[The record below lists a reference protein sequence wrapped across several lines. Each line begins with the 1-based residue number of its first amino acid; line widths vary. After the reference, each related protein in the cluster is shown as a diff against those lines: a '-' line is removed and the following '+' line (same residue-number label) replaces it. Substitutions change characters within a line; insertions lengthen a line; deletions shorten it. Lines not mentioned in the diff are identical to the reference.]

1 MTTTRRYAFCP
12 VYDEQ
17 DARFERALS
26 ARQRRKT
33 RTLNTACQKRA
44 FWIFIGCL
52 CVQQR
57 ACVRVHLS
65 RMSCD
70 YPKTRKRALVRRR
83 KEEKIEAMMVQ
94 TICARMC
101 DFRRAVHAYLYNY
114 KLKRSL
120 SFSHTRILIFTAD
133 LHSALVHDGRIQ
145 AQQLHVLVSDQ
156 SFLEVCTGQI
166 RAFVTHAG

>member
-33 RTLNTACQKRA
+33 RTLNTACQKRS
-44 FWIFIGCL
+44 FWIFVGCL
-52 CVQQR
+52 CVQQMR
-57 ACVRVHLS
+57 ARVRVYLS
-65 RMSCD
+65 RMRYD
-70 YPKTRKRALVRRR
+70 YPKNENVRRR
-83 KEEKIEAMMVQ
+83 KREKIEATTVQ